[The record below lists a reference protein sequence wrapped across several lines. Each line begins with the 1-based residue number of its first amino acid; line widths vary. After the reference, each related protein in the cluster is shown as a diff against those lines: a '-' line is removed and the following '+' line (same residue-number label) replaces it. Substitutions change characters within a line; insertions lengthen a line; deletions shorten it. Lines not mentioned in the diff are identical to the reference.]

1 MLHGWSPSVGHYLAG
16 AVLLILCL
24 AAAHDVLARTV
35 PNWMPMTLATLGVI
49 QSALAER
56 LIVSLLVGTTVFVL
70 TGLCWKR
77 GWLGGGDVK
86 LLGAAAI
93 AVPPV
98 LVPPFIAAVALA
110 GGVLGLVYLASGRLI
125 PAARPRRP
133 TDRRPTDR
141 PSGDRPINRPAG
153 LLSRAWRLERRRLS
167 RGGPLPYAVAIAAG
181 GKFIFL

>member
-1 MLHGWSPSVGHYLAG
+1 
-16 AVLLILCL
+16 L

-35 PNWMPMTLATLGVI
+35 PNWMPMTLAVLGVV

-56 LIVSLLVGTTVFVL
+56 LIVSLLVGTTVFIL

-98 LVPPFIAAVALA
+98 LVPPFVAAVALA
-110 GGVLGLVYLASGRLI
+110 GGVLGLVYLACGRLI
-125 PAARPRRP
+125 PAMAPRRP
-133 TDRRPTDR
+133 NAMAPWRPTDCQ
-141 PSGDRPINRPAG
+141 SGDRPINRPAG

-181 GKFIFL
+181 GLFIFL